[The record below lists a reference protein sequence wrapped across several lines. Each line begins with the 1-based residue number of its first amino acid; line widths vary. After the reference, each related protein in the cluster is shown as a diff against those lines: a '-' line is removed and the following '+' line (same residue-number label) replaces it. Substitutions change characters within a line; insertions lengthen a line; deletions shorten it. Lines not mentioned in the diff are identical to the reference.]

1 MLALQSVSDACETQ
15 GVCSAP
21 CLACE
26 GDLVL
31 PGCGGLSV
39 TLGVNAR
46 LQWGQLSFLVPREL
60 ANQQALWT
68 P

>member
-31 PGCGGLSV
+31 PGRGGGGLSV
-39 TLGVNAR
+39 TLGVNVR
-46 LQWGQLSFLVPREL
+46 LQWGQLSLLVPREL
-60 ANQQALWT
+60 AS
-68 P
+68 

>member
-31 PGCGGLSV
+31 PVAGAGVGWGGGCLSV
-39 TLGVNAR
+39 TLGVNTR
-46 LQWGQLSFLVPREL
+46 LQWG
-60 ANQQALWT
+60 
-68 P
+68 

>member
-31 PGCGGLSV
+31 PGRGGGGLSV
-39 TLGVNAR
+39 TLGVNVR
-46 LQWGQLSFLVPREL
+46 LQWGQLSLLVPREL
-60 ANQQALWT
+60 AN
-68 P
+68 